1 MRTKSME
8 DESEATTTEM
18 DDVSVRFG
26 RHHDFERLQEESG
39 ASAAPPTASAGRA
52 YGFPHG

>member
-8 DESEATTTEM
+8 DESEATTNEM

-26 RHHDFERLQEESG
+26 RYHDVGRLQKESG
-39 ASAAPPTASAGRA
+39 ATAATPTAADGGPDR
-52 YGFPHG
+52 FPHG

>member
-8 DESEATTTEM
+8 DESEATTNEM

-26 RHHDFERLQEESG
+26 RYHDVGRLQKESG
-39 ASAAPPTASAGRA
+39 ATATPTAADGGPDR
-52 YGFPHG
+52 FPHG